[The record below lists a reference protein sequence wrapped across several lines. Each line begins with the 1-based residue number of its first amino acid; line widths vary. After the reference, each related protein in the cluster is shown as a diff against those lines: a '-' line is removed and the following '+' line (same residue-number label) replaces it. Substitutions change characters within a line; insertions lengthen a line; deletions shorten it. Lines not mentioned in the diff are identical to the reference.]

1 MSSENISLMKICQ
14 DWYNSDEL
22 VSAADT
28 AVAYSTI
35 VRTQLPAYS
44 QNCNLEGTMCSRRV
58 IPPRI
63 LER

>member
-1 MSSENISLMKICQ
+1 MKICQ

-35 VRTQLPAYS
+35 VRSQLPAYS
-44 QNCNLEGTMCSRRV
+44 QNRNLEGTMCSRRV